1 MSTRLGLTG
10 LLVYYPSIIAVFPD
24 YGHLLMVISGI
35 SIAAQL
41 LYIKEL
47 LERCCNAEVCT
58 QKISLVW
65 QLDQTGDWES
75 ARD

>member
-1 MSTRLGLTG
+1 
-10 LLVYYPSIIAVFPD
+10 
-24 YGHLLMVISGI
+24 MVISGI

-47 LERCCNAEVCT
+47 LERRYNAEVCM

-65 QLDQTGDWES
+65 QLD
-75 ARD
+75 